1 MESDLVGIAKMT
13 YLLKSQR
20 IDYNGVGALRRQ
32 RYIPIKNLLRNP
44 PPPGGGV
51 VRKLSSGMHLCN
63 ESLTWPANN
72 GIIDSKLMLFLLDWQ
87 N

>member
-1 MESDLVGIAKMT
+1 MGSIIGH
-13 YLLKSQR
+13 R

-32 RYIPIKNLLRNP
+32 RYRHSKNVPSYP
-44 PPPGGGV
+44 PGGV
-51 VRKLSSGMHLCN
+51 VRMLSSGMHLCN

-72 GIIDSKLMLFLLDWQ
+72 GVIDSKLMLSLFDWQ